1 MNGGDGGGIVRGEVD
16 LFLEYLVAERRMS
29 RHTVSAY
36 AGDLRN
42 LADFLTQQRGR
53 SSWSDVDR
61 RDLDDYLTACASQT
75 APKTRARRLACMRS
89 FFRFLEERAL
99 VASSPATS
107 VAFPKLPRSLPK
119 TLSAPHVDALLNAP
133 ELSTPLGLRDKAILE
148 LLYATGIR
156 VAELTELTFHHVNLK
171 AGFLIVRGKGDKER
185 LVPMGQWAVEALQA
199 YVERGRASLLKG
211 KDPGRVFLNHRGRPL
226 SRQGVWKMIKTY
238 ARRVGI
244 SEAVSPHVLR
254 HSFATHLLQNGAD
267 LRSLQMMLGHADIST
282 TQIYTHVARER
293 LKKIHQHHHPRA

>member
-1 MNGGDGGGIVRGEVD
+1 MRAEVD

-29 RHTVSAY
+29 HHTVSAY
-36 AGDLRN
+36 AGDLRG
-42 LADFLTQQRGR
+42 LVDFLTRKKGR
-53 SSWSDVDR
+53 LSWSEVDR
-61 RDLDDYLTACASQT
+61 RDVDDYLSACASHT

-89 FFRFLEERAL
+89 FFRFLEERSL
-99 VASSPATS
+99 VPLSPVAS

-119 TLSAPHVDALLNAP
+119 TLSARHVEALLNAP
-133 ELSTPLGLRDKAILE
+133 VLSTPLGLRDKAVLE

-156 VAELTELTFHHVNLK
+156 VAELTELTLHQMNLK

-199 YVERGRASLLKG
+199 YLERGRPFLLKG
-211 KDPGRVFLNHRGRPL
+211 RDTGRVFLNSHGGPL

-238 ARRVGI
+238 GRRIGI
-244 SEAVSPHVLR
+244 PDTVSPHVLR

-293 LKKIHQHHHPRA
+293 LKQIHQHHHPRA

>member
-1 MNGGDGGGIVRGEVD
+1 MRGEVD
-16 LFLEYLVAERRMS
+16 LFLEHLVAERRMS

-42 LADFLTQQRGR
+42 LVDFLSLKKGR

-61 RDLDDYLTACASQT
+61 GDLDDYLTACASRT
-75 APKTRARRLACMRS
+75 APRTRARRVASIRS
-89 FFRFLEERAL
+89 FFRFLEERSL
-99 VASSPATS
+99 VPSSPAVS
-107 VAFPKLPRSLPK
+107 LAFPKVPRSLPK
-119 TLSAPHVDALLNAP
+119 TLSARHVDALLNAP
-133 ELSTPLGLRDKAILE
+133 VLSTPLGLRDKAILE

-156 VAELTELTFHHVNLK
+156 VAELTELSFHQVNLK

-185 LVPMGQWAVEALQA
+185 LVPMGQWAVEAVMA
-199 YVERGRASLLKG
+199 YVEKGRPFLMKG
-211 KDPGRVFLNHRGRPL
+211 KDPGRVFVNHHGRPL

-238 ARRVGI
+238 GRRIGI
-244 SEAVSPHVLR
+244 AETVSPHVLR

-267 LRSLQMMLGHADIST
+267 LRSLQMMLGHADIGT

-293 LKKIHQHHHPRA
+293 LKRIHQQHHPRA

>member
-1 MNGGDGGGIVRGEVD
+1 MRGEVD

-42 LADFLTQQRGR
+42 LAHFLTHKKGR
-53 SSWSDVDR
+53 SSWSAVDR
-61 RDLDDYLTACASQT
+61 RDLEDYLAACAPQT

-89 FFRFLEERAL
+89 FFRFLEERSL
-99 VASSPATS
+99 VPSNPAAAVT
-107 VAFPKLPRSLPK
+107 FPKLPRSLPK
-119 TLSAPHVDALLNAP
+119 TLSGSHVEALLNAP
-133 ELSTPLGLRDKAILE
+133 VLSTPLGLRDKAILE

-156 VAELTELTFHHVNLK
+156 VAELTELTFHQVNLK

-199 YVERGRASLLKG
+199 YVERGRPVLVKG
-211 KDPGRVFLNHRGRPL
+211 RDPGRIFLNHHGRPL

-238 ARRVGI
+238 GRRIG
-244 SEAVSPHVLR
+244 SPEAVSPHVLR

>member
-1 MNGGDGGGIVRGEVD
+1 MRAEVD
-16 LFLEYLVAERRMS
+16 LFLEYLVAERRLS
-29 RHTVSAY
+29 HHTVSAY
-36 AGDLRN
+36 AGDLRG
-42 LADFLTQQRGR
+42 LVDFLTRTKGR
-53 SSWSDVDR
+53 LSWSEVNR
-61 RDLDDYLTACASQT
+61 RDLDEYLAGCASQT

-99 VASSPATS
+99 VPSSPAAS

-119 TLSAPHVDALLNAP
+119 TLSARHVEALLNAP
-133 ELSTPLGLRDKAILE
+133 VLSTPLGLRDKAVLE

-156 VAELTELTFHHVNLK
+156 VAELTELTLHQMNLK

-185 LVPMGQWAVEALQA
+185 LVPMGEWAVDALRT
-199 YVERGRASLLKG
+199 YMERGRPFLLRG
-211 KDPGRVFLNHRGRPL
+211 RDTGRVFLNHHGRPL

-238 ARRVGI
+238 GRRIGI
-244 SEAVSPHVLR
+244 PDTVSPHVLR

-293 LKKIHQHHHPRA
+293 LKQIHQRHHPRA